1 MNEIMTEALKLMVV
15 GMGTVFTVLVLVVII
30 AKILVNVINKYFP
43 APVKKVVK
51 RAQTQISAVK
61 DAIDKKK
68 LAVISA
74 SVEILTKGKG
84 IVTKVEKV

>member
-1 MNEIMTEALKLMVV
+1 MNEIMTEGLKLMFI

-30 AKILVNVINKYFP
+30 AKILVSFINKYFP
-43 APVKKVVK
+43 AEVKKVVK
-51 RAQTQISAVK
+51 RAQTQVSAVK

-84 IVTKVEKV
+84 TVVKVEKI

>member
-1 MNEIMTEALKLMVV
+1 MSEILIEGLKLMVV
-15 GMGTVFTVLVLVVII
+15 GMGTVFTVLVLVVIV
-30 AKILVNVINKYFP
+30 AKVLVGVVNKYFP
-43 APVKKVVK
+43 AQVKKVVK
-51 RAQTQISAVK
+51 RAQTQVSAVK

-84 IVTKVEKV
+84 TVVKVEKI